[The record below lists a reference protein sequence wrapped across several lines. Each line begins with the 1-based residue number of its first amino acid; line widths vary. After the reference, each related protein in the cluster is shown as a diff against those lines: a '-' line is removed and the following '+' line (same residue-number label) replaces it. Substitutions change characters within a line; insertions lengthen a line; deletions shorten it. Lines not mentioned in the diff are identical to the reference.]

1 MWLSAITLC
10 LSDFIMFE
18 KFMISFIAWFII
30 IESTKKKKE
39 KKWTFASECFKGCL
53 WNYAYNC
60 MGRAAFE
67 ELAWVGREQSGEGGR
82 EGWLIWIA
90 ERWGTLGFWENY
102 AIQVYMLLILKS
114 GCHHYVVYSQII
126 EFLFQSCFLAISSC
140 LRLHYSVTNFH
151 VSFIVIVY
159 FIFHKP
165 SYWSGCGLSFPLLVS
180 LYEHSNSIPNKWQW
194 TEIDVI
200 M

>member
-1 MWLSAITLC
+1 MWFSAITLC

-30 IESTKKKKE
+30 IESTKKRKE

-82 EGWLIWIA
+82 EGWLIWI
-90 ERWGTLGFWENY
+90 ELL
-102 AIQVYMLLILKS
+102 YMLLILKS

-126 EFLFQSCFLAISSC
+126 EFLFSHVFWQ
-140 LRLHYSVTNFH
+140 FH
-151 VSFIVIVY
+151 HVYACIILSQTFMCHSLLLCTSY
-159 FIFHKP
+159 FI
-165 SYWSGCGLSFPLLVS
+165 SLVI
-180 LYEHSNSIPNKWQW
+180 EV
-194 TEIDVI
+194 DVA
-200 M
+200 